1 MYLNAHYA
9 LETMREK
16 AEEELTKSIPNFNAH
31 GPCIMIAG
39 PMDVGKSTLCRILCN
54 YAVREGRTPIFVDL
68 DLGQVFSCYNCN

>member
-16 AEEELTKSIPNFNAH
+16 AEQELTKSEPNLNAR

-39 PMDVGKSTLCRILCN
+39 PMDVGKSTLSRILCN
-54 YAVREGRTPIFVDL
+54 YAVREGKTPIFVDL
-68 DLGQVFSCYNCN
+68 DLGQVLNFFFFY